1 MSTNFLTFVGNALTN
16 LYSAQ
21 GGFIAGIGTNIFWS
35 LAVLQVLLIGAEVMV
50 GGMREWE
57 FVKRIGII
65 LIVGSILGTYP
76 AAPHVI
82 IDEAK
87 DLSGK
92 FEAAAGEQV
101 QAKISEAVA
110 KTEQPSS
117 GFIMTVTSIIQSFW
131 YGILMLLLSAMR
143 LLLVGVLAVSYLA
156 LGLLVLLGPILVPWL
171 LVPGLEHLAWGWLN
185 AVIHYSL
192 YQVIA
197 GAVVFINS
205 NVMLGFFS
213 IHPLPWAAADLPTL
227 VVELVVV
234 FGIGLYFVLLVPSFA
249 SGLVQGAGLSAVR
262 QRGV

>member
-1 MSTNFLTFVGNALTN
+1 MNTNFLTFVGNALTN

-21 GGFIAGIGTNIFWS
+21 GGFVASIGTSIFWS
-35 LAVLQVLLIGAEVMV
+35 LAVIQVLLIGAEVMV
-50 GGMREWE
+50 GGMREFE

-76 AAPHVI
+76 ATPHII

-92 FEAAAGEQV
+92 FEAAAGEQAA
-101 QAKISEAVA
+101 AKLKQAVA
-110 KTEQPSS
+110 QTEQPSS
-117 GFIMTVTSIIQSFW
+117 GFIPTVTVFIQAFW
-131 YGILMLLLSAMR
+131 YGLLILLLSAMR

-156 LGLLVLLGPILVPWL
+156 LGLLVLLGPILIPWL
-171 LVPGLEHLAWGWLN
+171 LMPGLEHLAWGWLN

-205 NVMLGFFS
+205 NVMLSFFS

-227 VVELVVV
+227 VVELLAV
-234 FGIGLYFVLLVPSFA
+234 FGIAFYFVLLVPRFV
-249 SGLVQGAGLSAVR
+249 SGLVHGASLSAVR
-262 QRGV
+262 GG